1 MSGFDADLVRLN
13 EGAGEFTGFAERA
26 GKIVTELSGVLDSVG
41 QCWGTDLIGQAFA
54 SGYVAE
60 ANESLTVLDGLS
72 ARLGGVG
79 ERFSATAKTYGK
91 VDGGAAGSLRDVH
104 S

>member
-1 MSGFDADLVRLN
+1 MNGFETDLVRLN

-41 QCWGTDLIGQAFA
+41 LCWGTDAVGQSFA
-54 SGYVAE
+54 SGHVAK
-60 ANESLTVLDGLS
+60 ADESLTVLDGLS
-72 ARLGGVG
+72 ARFGGVG
-79 ERFSATAKTYGK
+79 ERFAATARTYGQ
-91 VDGGAAGSLRDVH
+91 VDGGAAGSLRDVR

>member
-1 MSGFDADLVRLN
+1 MNGFEADLVRLN

-41 QCWGTDLIGQAFA
+41 LCWGADAVGQSFA
-54 SGYVAE
+54 RGHVAK
-60 ANESLTVLDGLS
+60 ADESLTVLGGLS
-72 ARLGGVG
+72 GRFGGVG
-79 ERFSATAKTYGK
+79 ERFAATARTYGQ
-91 VDGGAAGSLRDVH
+91 VDGGAAGSLRDVR

>member
-1 MSGFDADLVRLN
+1 MSGFEADLARLN

-26 GKIVTELSGVLDSVG
+26 GKIVAGLSGVLDSIG
-41 QCWGTDLIGQAFA
+41 LCWGSDTIGQSFA
-54 SGYVAE
+54 SGHVAK
-60 ANESLTVLDGLS
+60 ADESLAELDGLS

-79 ERFSATAKTYGK
+79 ERFAATARTYGK